1 MQLKSMKQLTFPPR
15 LSPFWLILL
24 LGVPIASIVL
34 VATQSHVESNIQSS
48 LDSIISRI
56 WNKEAESYRYRYFE
70 SAERMENPIGRI
82 EQEIALY
89 QERLRQ
95 DPTSALNQSSLAT
108 AYIQM
113 AKVTGEGNWYLL
125 AEQSAQQS
133 LTSLPYSNPEALMLL
148 ARVAEAKHDF
158 AGALKLTAQVPDHK
172 DAIGIQVTSNLAT
185 GKLDKASYAADQWVD
200 RLPSV
205 SSLTLRA
212 LVKTAQGKDAEALQN
227 FQAAIANEEPGE
239 LTNSARTRTLL
250 GRFYY
255 ERGNL
260 EQAAALYRE
269 ALRIQPGLPLAL
281 MNWAQL
287 EIRQGNYEAADR
299 HYAEVLA
306 TSRGTPRAFD
316 PLILRGQARIQK
328 LQGNDTQAQA
338 LWAQAESLLRQT
350 LTTGQA
356 ATGAAFGHRR
366 DLARLLLERGN
377 TQDIAEAVSLM
388 ESEVKIRRDAETLNT
403 YAWALSASGKPQQA
417 QQVIHAAIA
426 TGIRD
431 ASLYDRAAAI
441 DTALDNKTQA
451 QAHARKAL
459 QIDPQFGDRAR
470 NAMNL
475 AAGLGG

>member
-1 MQLKSMKQLTFPPR
+1 M
-15 LSPFWLILL
+15 L
-24 LGVPIASIVL
+24 LGLPIASIVL
-34 VATQSHVESNIQSS
+34 VATQSNFQSS
-48 LDSIISRI
+48 LDAVISRV
-56 WNKEAESYRYRYFE
+56 WNKEAEPYRYRYFE

-89 QERLRQ
+89 QERLRR
-95 DPTSALNQSSLAT
+95 DPMSALSLSSLAT

-133 LTSLPYSNPEALMLL
+133 LASLPYGNPEALMLL

-158 AGALKLTAQVPDHK
+158 TGALNLAAQVPDHK
-172 DAIGIQVTSNLAT
+172 DSIGIQVTSNLAT
-185 GKLDKASYAADQWVD
+185 GKLDLASQAADQLVD

-205 SSLTLRA
+205 SALTLRA
-212 LVKTAQGKDAEALQN
+212 LVKTAEGKDTEALQN
-227 FQAAIANEEPGE
+227 FQDAIASEEPGE
-239 LTNSARTRTLL
+239 LTASARTRTLL

-260 EQAAALYRE
+260 ELAEALYRE

-281 MNWAQL
+281 MNLAQL
-287 EIRQGNYEAADR
+287 KIRQGDYGAADR
-299 HYAEVLA
+299 HYAEILA

-316 PLILRGQARIQK
+316 PLVLRGQARIQK

-338 LWAQAESLLRQT
+338 LWTQAESLLRQT
-350 LTTGQA
+350 LTTGQE
-356 ATGAAFGHRR
+356 ATGSAFGHRR
-366 DLARLLLERGN
+366 DLAHLLLERGN
-377 TQDIAEAVSLM
+377 PQDIPEAVSLM
-388 ESEVKIRRDAETLNT
+388 QAEIKIRRDAETLST
-403 YAWALSASGKPQQA
+403 YAGALLAHGQTQQA
-417 QQVIHAAIA
+417 QQVIQEAIA
-426 TGIRD
+426 TGIRN

-441 DTALDNKTQA
+441 EAALGNQVQALGNQA
-451 QAHARKAL
+451 QTSSQKAL

-470 NAMNL
+470 NALNL